1 MIHIAGMKEW
11 IIIEQLTSQKDNRG
25 NAHEEWTEILH
36 ARAAV
41 NVPTGS
47 EVFTRHEYS
56 SHSSGY
62 EGSEFYGARQT
73 LQESKIKFTMRYTKR
88 LNNIDTTKYRVMWN
102 DRVYNILSVDNIQA
116 KNEKLIIT
124 AICKDGNL
132 TITET
137 DGENNG

>member
-1 MIHIAGMKEW
+1 
-11 IIIEQLTSQKDNRG
+11 
-25 NAHEEWTEILH
+25 
-36 ARAAV
+36 
-41 NVPTGS
+41 
-47 EVFTRHEYS
+47 
-56 SHSSGY
+56 
-62 EGSEFYGARQT
+62 
-73 LQESKIKFTMRYTKR
+73 MRYTKR

-102 DRVYNILSVDNIQA
+102 DRVYNILSIDNIQA